1 MTIFI
6 CADGFFESSD
16 NRGDDDDLTFGVL
29 VVIMNVFLLQGCVSD
44 RREFGRVVA
53 NENHESP
60 FAAKR
65 IFRLRFDQV
74 APPA

>member
-29 VVIMNVFLLQGCVSD
+29 VVIMNRNPGA
-44 RREFGRVVA
+44 VA
-53 NENHESP
+53 DTFIIGAFIGSL
-60 FAAKR
+60 KS
-65 IFRLRFDQV
+65 
-74 APPA
+74 APPADIVQEDG